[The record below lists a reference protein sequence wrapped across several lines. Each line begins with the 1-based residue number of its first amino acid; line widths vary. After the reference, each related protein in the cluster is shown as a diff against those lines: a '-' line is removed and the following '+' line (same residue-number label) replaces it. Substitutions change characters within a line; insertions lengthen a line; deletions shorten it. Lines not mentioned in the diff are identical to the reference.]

1 MKKIALAT
9 MTAVALSAAALPA
22 MAGTVNGYIKRDGTY
37 VAPYIR
43 SAPGTCVYGG
53 CR

>member
-1 MKKIALAT
+1 MKKVVFAAL
-9 MTAVALSAAALPA
+9 TAVALSSAALPA
-22 MAGTVNGYIKRDGTY
+22 MADIVNGYIKQNGTY